1 MSVFLRIPSHH
12 SFYDNTQFYTML
24 SLEDRVKQ
32 TSWKG
37 HCEGHLNVDI
47 EWVPDSHTEVLS
59 MEGPVPH
66 LTQAGDQGDET

>member
-1 MSVFLRIPSHH
+1 
-12 SFYDNTQFYTML
+12 ML

-32 TSWKG
+32 TAWKG

-47 EWVPDSHTEVLS
+47 EWDPDSHTEVLS
-59 MEGPVPH
+59 MEGPAPH